1 MKKFSINKLIKNNR
15 SFILFLILYM
25 FFRTAYADW
34 SPVPTGSME
43 PTILP
48 GDYLWID
55 KTSFGPTMPF
65 LNKQIIT
72 WGRPSRGDIITFV
85 PPHTED
91 LYVKRVIAIPGDTI
105 HIEGVKIYINGNLLE
120 QRLTEITS
128 TAFIGRETIEGKD
141 HHFKLSR
148 NMEIAYIGQSIKIPE
163 GKYFVMGDH
172 RNNSSD
178 SRYWGFVDQE
188 NIMGKVTSIAL
199 SFSLKR
205 DLFKRVA
212 LSIE

>member
-1 MKKFSINKLIKNNR
+1 MKKFSIKKLIGNNR
-15 SFILFLILYM
+15 SFILFVILYM

-34 SPVPTGSME
+34 SVVPSGSME

-55 KTSFGPTMPF
+55 KTSFGPTIPF
-65 LNKQIIT
+65 LNKQIVT
-72 WGRPSRGDIITFV
+72 WGRPSRGDVITFV
-85 PPHTED
+85 PPHTDD

-105 HIEGVKIYINGNLLE
+105 RIEGVKVYINGKQLE
-120 QRLTEITS
+120 QRLAKTKS
-128 TAFIGRETIEGKD
+128 TDIIGKETIEGKD
-141 HHFKLSR
+141 HAFKLSR
-148 NMEIAYIGQSIKIPE
+148 DLKISYIGQSIKIPE

-172 RNNSSD
+172 RNNSAD

-188 NIMGKVTSIAL
+188 RIMGKVTSIAL
-199 SFSLKR
+199 SFSRKR

-212 LSIE
+212 LPIE